1 MSFCRSTV
9 VDSDFQ
15 RMNELKQELK
25 TKQAELDGYFALF
38 ASVERNHTQLAELT
52 GGYTS
57 LACEIAQLTES
68 FTRSVDAFNS
78 TRDFMQTVEFTKEVE
93 KEKKRLAKEYALEEE
108 KMQAD
113 EVWKNV
119 EAAVAL
125 KLEQSESFDD
135 YENKIRKWSQIQA
148 NTLMYCSNHG
158 FNARSNAVATY
169 STAYMLMQST
179 QREGYWW
186 IKLSNSEPQLFPS
199 AWIYPIVE

>member
-1 MSFCRSTV
+1 M
-9 VDSDFQ
+9 DSDFYFQ
-15 RMNELKQELK
+15 RMNALEQELK

-68 FTRSVDAFNS
+68 YTRSVDAFNS

-113 EVWKNV
+113 EVWKSANASEV
-119 EAAVAL
+119 D
-125 KLEQSESFDD
+125 KLMQSEVLCDWNIPHTD
-135 YENKIRKWSQIQA
+135 QVRAK
-148 NTLMYCSNHG
+148 TLMYCSHSG
-158 FNARSNAVATY
+158 FNARSYAMPSY
-169 STAYMLMQST
+169 SMAYVLMPST
-179 QREGYWW
+179 QMSYSWW
-186 IKLSNSEPQLFPS
+186 VKFKDGEPELFS
-199 AWIYPIVE
+199 ADYICFLAK

>member
-1 MSFCRSTV
+1 
-9 VDSDFQ
+9 
-15 RMNELKQELK
+15 MNELKQELK

-38 ASVERNHTQLAELT
+38 ASVERNHAQLAELT
-52 GGYTS
+52 GSYTN
-57 LACEIAQLTES
+57 LTCEIAQLRES
-68 FTRSVDAFNS
+68 YIHSVDAFNNM
-78 TRDFMQTVEFTKEVE
+78 RDFMQIVEFTTKVE
-93 KEKKRLAKEYALEEE
+93 NQKKRLAREFALEEE
-108 KMQAD
+108 KMQAV